1 MREETMRNFICSK
14 FSKVAPSGIRKIN
27 EKTIQMEREGKRVY
41 HFELGRPDFD
51 TPKLV
56 KDATIKSIENG
67 DVFYTSNFGIMELRE
82 AVSEKLKKENNLDY
96 SAKEVL
102 ITAGAS
108 EAIYDTYSL
117 ILEEDD
123 EILLPNP
130 CWPNYINAA
139 HIMKAVPV
147 SYSLEEEN
155 DFQIDFDELEK
166 LVTEKTKAL
175 VIINPSNPI
184 GSMLTKET
192 LEKLAKFAKE
202 KDILVISDEI
212 YEQIVYGN
220 KEHISMA
227 SIDGMKESTI
237 TINGF
242 SKTYSMTGFRLAYIA
257 APEEYI
263 RVLNTIHQHNTSC
276 ATSFV
281 QHAGITA
288 LKEAEEDVKK
298 MVEEY
303 KRRRDYIVEKVNSID
318 GLSLN
323 SPDGAFYAFINVK
336 GVGVSAEE
344 FCEYLLDEECVAVV
358 PGNIFGSAGE
368 GFVRL
373 SYASSYEDIVEG
385 LNRMEKACKHF
396 MNK

>member
-1 MREETMRNFICSK
+1 MRNFICSK

>member
-1 MREETMRNFICSK
+1 MRNFICSK

-51 TPKLV
+51 TPKVV

-82 AVSEKLKKENNLDY
+82 AVAEKLRKENNLNY

-117 ILEEDD
+117 ILEEGD

-139 HIMKAVPV
+139 HIMNAVPV

-166 LVTEKTKAL
+166 LVTEKTKAI

-192 LEKLAKFAKE
+192 LEKLAEFSKE
-202 KDILVISDEI
+202 KDLLVISDEI

-220 KEHISMA
+220 KEHFSMA
-227 SIDGMKESTI
+227 SIDGMKERTI

-281 QHAGITA
+281 QHGGITA